1 MKSYLRGDRGI
12 RANMAELLALY
23 RQQTQDIPRRVADH
37 LDIQR
42 DTVRRLEDL
51 RGAPLLD
58 CDVLELG
65 PGQTR
70 IFLMATGLT
79 NRAVGVDIE
88 PAPDRLGL
96 AELWRIW
103 RKNGPLRLVKTVGRH
118 ALGVDRRTRAE
129 LTRQLGVPPLKMPVR
144 IVEGDAEALPFP
156 DASFDAVVSTSVFE
170 HLAHPDRA
178 AAEVARVLRP
188 GGVAQMITHLFTSHT
203 GAHDTRLFANLY
215 ALPPWAH
222 LRDTTRG
229 MVQSNS
235 YLNEWRLA
243 DYRRT
248 FEDHWPG
255 HTDWLVTEDYPA
267 QDDLDALRVAG
278 ELQGFSDEEL
288 RASVLV
294 TSWRK
299 PGGLVAQ

>member
-129 LTRQLGVPPLKMPVR
+129 LTRQLGVPPL
-144 IVEGDAEALPFP
+144 
-156 DASFDAVVSTSVFE
+156 
-170 HLAHPDRA
+170 
-178 AAEVARVLRP
+178 
-188 GGVAQMITHLFTSHT
+188 
-203 GAHDTRLFANLY
+203 N
-215 ALPPWAH
+215 
-222 LRDTTRG
+222 
-229 MVQSNS
+229 
-235 YLNEWRLA
+235 
-243 DYRRT
+243 
-248 FEDHWPG
+248 
-255 HTDWLVTEDYPA
+255 
-267 QDDLDALRVAG
+267 
-278 ELQGFSDEEL
+278 
-288 RASVLV
+288 
-294 TSWRK
+294 
-299 PGGLVAQ
+299 